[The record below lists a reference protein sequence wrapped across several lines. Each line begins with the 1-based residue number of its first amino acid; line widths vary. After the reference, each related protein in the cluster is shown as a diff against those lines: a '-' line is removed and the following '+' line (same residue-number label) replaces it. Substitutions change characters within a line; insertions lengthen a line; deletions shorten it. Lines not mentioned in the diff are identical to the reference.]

1 MDGLHFKDGWM
12 SGWPCTCHAP
22 LGAGTSKRNRVLV
35 RANLPRNPILSN
47 GKPSLFH
54 YFANSTARAAGHPST
69 FIAAVAVIV
78 VWGLSGPIFHY
89 SDTWQL
95 VINTGT
101 TIVTFL
107 MVFLIQ
113 NTQNRESKAV
123 QLKLDEIIRAL
134 EGAHNTLLNLEELDD
149 KELEAIH
156 KRYVALADRARDAL
170 ERGEVD
176 TDVLEVLEETSEEMA
191 HRSKAG
197 VSARKKVRAE
207 RNRRGGKSAA

>member
-1 MDGLHFKDGWM
+1 
-12 SGWPCTCHAP
+12 
-22 LGAGTSKRNRVLV
+22 
-35 RANLPRNPILSN
+35 LSN
-47 GKPSLFH
+47 ARPSFFH
-54 YFANSTARAAGHPST
+54 IFANTTARAAGHPTT
-69 FIAAVAVIV
+69 FMGAVAIIL
-78 VWGLSGPIFHY
+78 VWGLTGPLFHY

-101 TIVTFL
+101 TIITFL

-149 KELEAIH
+149 KELDSIH

-170 ERGEVD
+170 ERGEGD
-176 TDVLEVLEETSEEMA
+176 TDVLEVLEETSAEIARET
-191 HRSKAG
+191 KAG
-197 VSARKKVRAE
+197 VSARKKARAE
-207 RNRRGGKSAA
+207 RNRRGGKNAA

>member
-1 MDGLHFKDGWM
+1 
-12 SGWPCTCHAP
+12 
-22 LGAGTSKRNRVLV
+22 
-35 RANLPRNPILSN
+35 LSN

-54 YFANSTARAAGHPST
+54 SFANYTARAAGHPLT
-69 FIAAVAVIV
+69 FIAAVATIV
-78 VWGLSGPIFHY
+78 VWGVTGPIFHY

-149 KELEAIH
+149 KELETIH

-176 TDVLEVLEETSEEMA
+176 TEVLEVLEEKTEQALEA
-191 HRSKAG
+191 KAG
-197 VSARKKVRAE
+197 VSARKKTRAE

>member
-1 MDGLHFKDGWM
+1 MEGLRFEDGWCQPGH
-12 SGWPCTCHAP
+12 SP
-22 LGAGTSKRNRVLV
+22 LGEPTFSATCCFDASSEESRV
-35 RANLPRNPILSN
+35 RN

-54 YFANSTARAAGHPST
+54 CFANTTAHAAGHPVT
-69 FIAAVAVIV
+69 FAVAVLVILG
-78 VWGLSGPIFHY
+78 WAALGPVFHY

-123 QLKLDEIIRAL
+123 QLKLDEVIRAL
-134 EGAHNTLLNLEELDD
+134 EGAHNTLLNLEDLDEKELD
-149 KELEAIH
+149 AIH
-156 KRYVALADRARDAL
+156 KRYTALAEHAREAL

-176 TDVLEVLEETSEEMA
+176 TDVLEVLEEESETKALEE
-191 HRSKAG
+191 KAG
-197 VSARKKVRAE
+197 DSARKKTRAE
-207 RNRRGGKSAA
+207 RNRRGGKKSAA

>member
-1 MDGLHFKDGWM
+1 M
-12 SGWPCTCHAP
+12 
-22 LGAGTSKRNRVLV
+22 
-35 RANLPRNPILSN
+35 
-47 GKPSLFH
+47 
-54 YFANSTARAAGHPST
+54 
-69 FIAAVAVIV
+69 AAVMIIVI
-78 VWGLSGPIFHY
+78 WGLSGPVFHF

-113 NTQNRESKAV
+113 NSQNRESKAV
-123 QLKLDEIIRAL
+123 QVKLDEIIRAL

-149 KELEAIH
+149 KELDTIH

-176 TDVLEVLEETSEEMA
+176 TEVLEVLEEKTEQALEE
-191 HRSKAG
+191 KVG
-197 VSARKKVRAE
+197 VSARKKARAE
-207 RNRRGGKSAA
+207 RNRRGGKNAA